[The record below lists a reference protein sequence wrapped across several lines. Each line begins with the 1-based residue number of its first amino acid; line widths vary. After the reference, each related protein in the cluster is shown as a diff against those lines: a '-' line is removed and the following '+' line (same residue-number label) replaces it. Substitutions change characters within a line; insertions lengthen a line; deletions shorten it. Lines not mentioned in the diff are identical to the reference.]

1 MRHAL
6 RWGTWFVLL
15 AGVASPLVGAA
26 DQAPAPRARRVN
38 VEQHPAFHAV
48 VWMQNSAEYRM
59 GARQAYRTATDRL
72 ETLLNDPL
80 WTADLKQL
88 DAGGYVG
95 KPPAVILDLDE
106 TVLDNSAYNARLI
119 LDGRQFDMET
129 WLQWVRQEEAPAV
142 PGAVEF
148 IQAALRRGVH
158 VVYITNRS
166 DEERTPTI
174 QNLHKLGLPADDQ
187 TVLTANP
194 QEDRG
199 TDKVSRR
206 ATVAR
211 SYRIV
216 MQVGDNLGDFCDGV
230 NTADQPERNAA
241 AEAKERLLGAGWIL
255 LPNATYG
262 GWEKPIKA
270 LSDKRQA
277 LHPQR

>member
-1 MRHAL
+1 MHQAR
-6 RWGTWFVLL
+6 RWGTWIVLW
-15 AGVASPLVGAA
+15 AAVAVSPAMAA
-26 DQAPAPRARRVN
+26 EKAPASRAKPVN
-38 VEQHPAFHAV
+38 VEQNPAFNAV
-48 VWMQNSAEYRM
+48 VWMQNSAEYRL
-59 GARQAYRTATDRL
+59 GARQAYRTAGDRL

-119 LDGRQFDMET
+119 LDGQPFDMAT
-129 WLQWVRQEEAPAV
+129 WLQWVRQEQAPAV

-148 IQAALRRGVH
+148 LLTALRRGVH

-166 DEERTPTI
+166 DEEKTPTI
-174 QNLHKLGLPADDQ
+174 NNLRKLGLPADEE

-194 QEDRG
+194 DDDRG

-206 ATVAR
+206 ALVAR
-211 SYRIV
+211 HYRIV
-216 MQVGDNLGDFCDGV
+216 MLVGDNLGDFCDGV